1 MSRFSLALLALAVA
15 LAGAAPLRAQS
26 VDSAGSVLPTPNCPS
41 CESWNEP
48 QRPFRVF
55 GSMYYVGTHGLAAVL
70 ITSSE
75 GHVLIDGGLPESAPR
90 IVAAIRE
97 LGFRIEDVKLLLN
110 SHVHFDHAGGLA
122 RLQRLSGAS
131 VAASP
136 SSAEVLRRGTSGR
149 DDPQFGILERIAPLT
164 RVQVVADGAVLH
176 VGPVAVTAHFTAG
189 HTPGGTSWSWRSC
202 EGARCVD
209 VVYADSQTPVSADA
223 FLFTRSD
230 AYPTALRDFEHG
242 FMTLEGLRCD
252 ILLTPHPDASNL
264 WTRLAQRDSGNADAL
279 IDPSA
284 CGRYAKGARERLA
297 RRVAEEKAR
306 S

>member
-1 MSRFSLALLALAVA
+1 MSRFSLALFALAVA

-26 VDSAGSVLPTPNCPS
+26 VDSTGSVPPTPNCPS
-41 CESWNEP
+41 CESWNET

-55 GSMYYVGTHGLAAVL
+55 GSTYYVGTHGLAAVL

-75 GHVLIDGGLPESAPR
+75 GHVLIDGGLPESALR

-149 DDPQFGILERIAPLT
+149 DDPQFGILEPIAPLT

-189 HTPGGTSWSWRSC
+189 ATPRGPSRARRAP
-202 EGARCVD
+202 EGARRG
-209 VVYADSQTPVSADA
+209 DA
-223 FLFTRSD
+223 
-230 AYPTALRDFEHG
+230 
-242 FMTLEGLRCD
+242 
-252 ILLTPHPDASNL
+252 
-264 WTRLAQRDSGNADAL
+264 RL
-279 IDPSA
+279 P
-284 CGRYAKGARERLA
+284 
-297 RRVAEEKAR
+297 
-306 S
+306 